1 MGKYNLGPVST
12 EVNHSINKNSLFV
25 NEAKA
30 NPVEKD
36 MEEQLEII
44 RCSFIKIQE
53 LLNRTVNL
61 GLVKGTRAEV
71 FRGWAKKA
79 KSQAMSAEKLRN
91 TLTEK
96 YAEDVKN
103 YPIQMLDNRIA
114 ELERKI
120 SSLID

>member
-79 KSQAMSAEKLRN
+79 KSQATSAEKLRN
-91 TLTEK
+91 TLVEK